1 MSKIKKFKI
10 TKYKKKIKPILQM
23 KNISKRY
30 GQQNVLQDLNMN
42 IMPSSITGLLGPN
55 GSGKTTIFNIL
66 LGIIKMDAGELFIN
80 NDGKKNIDI
89 GSLPIHQRCFENKI
103 KFIPQHDSLF
113 RNMSVIDNLK
123 AIAEIVLKDK
133 RKIEETVENLLSE
146 FALTEQRNTLA
157 HSLSGG
163 QKKKVAICRALIG
176 ECRIMVLDEPLSNI
190 DPITIEMIKDVIVK
204 LQLTRSITIIISD
217 HAFENVLQIA
227 DEIKILSD
235 GYICSEGPP
244 SSVVKDARARE
255 KYFGLNY

>member
-10 TKYKKKIKPILQM
+10 TRYKKEIKPILQM

-30 GQQNVLQDLNMN
+30 NEKNVLQDLNMK

-66 LGIIKMDAGELFIN
+66 LGITKMDAGELYIN
-80 NDGKKNIDI
+80 SNGKKNIDI

-113 RNMSVIDNLK
+113 RNMSVADNLK
-123 AIAEIVLKDK
+123 AVAEIVLKD
-133 RKIEETVENLLSE
+133 RRQIEETVENLLSE
-146 FALTEQRNTLA
+146 FSLTEHRATLA
-157 HSLSGG
+157 HNLSGG

-204 LQLTRSITIIISD
+204 LQLTRSITILISD
-217 HAFENVLQIA
+217 HAFENILQIA

-244 SSVVKDARARE
+244 SSVIKDERARE

>member
-1 MSKIKKFKI
+1 
-10 TKYKKKIKPILQM
+10 
-23 KNISKRY
+23 
-30 GQQNVLQDLNMN
+30 
-42 IMPSSITGLLGPN
+42 
-55 GSGKTTIFNIL
+55 
-66 LGIIKMDAGELFIN
+66 MDAGELFIN
-80 NDGKKNIDI
+80 HDGKKNIDI
-89 GSLPIHQRCFENKI
+89 GSLPIHQRCFENEI

-113 RNMSVIDNLK
+113 RNMSVVDNLK
-123 AIAEIVLKDK
+123 AIAEIVLKD
-133 RKIEETVENLLSE
+133 RRQIEETVENLLSE
-146 FALTEQRNTLA
+146 FSLTGQRNTLA
-157 HSLSGG
+157 YNLSGG

-176 ECRIMVLDEPLSNI
+176 KCRIMVLDEPLSNI

-204 LQLTRSITIIISD
+204 LQLTRSITILISD

>member
-10 TKYKKKIKPILQM
+10 TKYKKEIKPILQM

-30 GQQNVLQDLNMN
+30 GQQNVLQDLNMS
-42 IMPSSITGLLGPN
+42 IMPSSITGILGPN

-66 LGIIKMDAGELFIN
+66 LGIIKMDSGQLFVN
-80 NDGKKNIDI
+80 PDGKKNIDI
-89 GSLPIHQRCFENKI
+89 GSLPIHQRCSENQI

-113 RNMSVIDNLK
+113 RNMTVIDNLK
-123 AIAEIVLKDK
+123 AIAEIVLKDR
-133 RKIEETVENLLSE
+133 RKIDETVENLLSE
-146 FALTEQRNTLA
+146 FSLTEQRNTLA
-157 HSLSGG
+157 HNLSGG

-176 ECRIMVLDEPLSNI
+176 TCRIMVLDEPLSNV

-204 LQLTRSITIIISD
+204 LQMTSAITILISD

-235 GYICSEGPP
+235 GCICSEGPP
-244 SSVVKDARARE
+244 SSVVKDTRARE